1 MKNTDLY
8 RLANRQNNQVMIAKN
23 FDDTNILKLLFEILK
38 SYDYTN
44 QTSLTSIRINKNF
57 ILYKYVEVDEM

>member
-1 MKNTDLY
+1 MKNIDLY
-8 RLANRQNNQVMIAKN
+8 CLANRQNNQVMIAKN